1 VKVKEGDL
9 TIDRSIFEFVQ
20 DYLNRESRQDQSA
33 EQPNRNGFSPL
44 RSKASFLPE
53 PKTEDSAEADQTD
66 WRLITASLRTIIITA
81 TVGAVEINRKEISVR
96 IILSIRFS
104 RLSLSQPIT

>member
-9 TIDRSIFEFVQ
+9 TTDRSIFEFVQ

-53 PKTEDSAEADQTD
+53 PKTDDSAEADQTD
-66 WRLITASLRTIIITA
+66 WSSPPLFA
-81 TVGAVEINRKEISVR
+81 
-96 IILSIRFS
+96 
-104 RLSLSQPIT
+104 RLSSQRLLVRWKSTERKLVLG